1 MLTVCDVSD
10 IATFLLIIACHIS
23 QENRSS
29 FYASSFSS
37 TGKFF
42 SQYQKFIWIN
52 VCYLP
57 IQKQL
62 QNLFNKKQSDSM
74 QFMLHNLFWQ
84 NFFKLYI

>member
-37 TGKFF
+37 TGKNL

-62 QNLFNKKQSDSM
+62 RNVFNKKTKQQHAIYASQLILAEFS
-74 QFMLHNLFWQ
+74 
-84 NFFKLYI
+84 